1 MAISDGGDSDR
12 AYSGTGPLAGLRI
25 LDLTQF
31 LAGPYATMIF
41 ADLGAEVV
49 KLEAPAG
56 DWSRVLPPNFVG
68 DDSAYYLS
76 INRNKKSIVV
86 DIKSDDGLEI
96 VKRLTDE
103 SDILVENFRPGVLDR
118 LGLTF
123 ADLSKRNPGL
133 IWASISGFG
142 QTGADRDRPAY
153 DMIVQAIS
161 GGMSM
166 TGEKGRSAVRSGIPI
181 GDLSAGMY
189 AVIGALAAL
198 EERRRSGMG
207 QFIDISMLDCQVSM
221 LCYQAA
227 YYLHSGKSPDRQGWG
242 HDSIPTYR
250 GFNCASRT
258 SLVIT
263 ANTERM
269 WQGLCDV
276 LGIAEMKE
284 DSRFILNEDRYTN
297 RDELWPILEG
307 AFMKQTA
314 DYWVPKLL
322 EAGIPVG
329 EINNLEKA
337 LSNPQIVGRDMVL
350 GLSDEDGHN
359 IRVAGNPVK
368 MSRTS
373 MDNHRYPPKL
383 GGETAEILAD
393 VIGADADEIA
403 RLIASGAVHEYTP
416 KQTRED

>member
-1 MAISDGGDSDR
+1 MSSNEPNGGKQENG
-12 AYSGTGPLAGLRI
+12 ALAGLRV

-56 DWSRVLPPNFVG
+56 DWSRVLPPHFVG
-68 DDSAYYLS
+68 DDSCYYLS

-86 DIKSDDGLEI
+86 DIKNPDGLEI
-96 VKRLTDE
+96 VKRLADE

-118 LGLTF
+118 LGLTY
-123 ADLSKRNPGL
+123 ADLSARNPGL

-161 GGMSM
+161 GGMGM
-166 TGEKGRSAVRSGIPI
+166 TGEPGRSAVRSGIPI

-198 EERRRSGMG
+198 EERRRSGRG
-207 QFIDISMLDCQVSM
+207 QYIDVSMLDCQVSM

-227 YYLHSGKSPDRQGWG
+227 YHLHSGKNPGRQGWG

-250 GFNCASRT
+250 GFNCANAT

-269 WQGLCDV
+269 WQALCDV
-276 LGIAEMKE
+276 LGIAELKA
-284 DSRFILNEDRYTN
+284 DPRFTLNEDRYVN
-297 RDELWPILEG
+297 RHELWPILEG
-307 AFMKQTA
+307 AFMMKEA
-314 DYWVPKLL
+314 DHWVPRLL

-329 EINNLEKA
+329 EINSLEKA
-337 LSNPQIVGRDMVL
+337 LTNPQVVGRDMVL
-350 GLSDEDGHN
+350 SLEDGGGN
-359 IRVAGNPVK
+359 RIRVAGNPVR
-368 MSRTS
+368 MSRS
-373 MDNHRYPPKL
+373 AMGDHRYPPRL
-383 GGETAEILAD
+383 GGETASILRD
-393 VIGADADEIA
+393 VLGADEDEIA
-403 RLIASGAVHEYTP
+403 RLLESGAALGYRP
-416 KQTRED
+416 LKKK